1 MLPLAWR
8 RGSARLRKTADRA
21 PDRQTAGRRRTKER
35 YLRIHDDDRDKFE
48 TLDDQRRRIDDEFNE
63 IVQQIRSG
71 VVRDDEKLRI
81 EAQHLHVRHQGIIRQ
96 MIDLLVYG

>member
-1 MLPLAWR
+1 M
-8 RGSARLRKTADRA
+8 
-21 PDRQTAGRRRTKER
+21 
-35 YLRIHDDDRDKFE
+35 RIHDDDKQKFE

-63 IVQQIRSG
+63 IVQQMRSG

>member
-1 MLPLAWR
+1 MAARPRETRQEGRGVRLTAR
-8 RGSARLRKTADRA
+8 RVGS
-21 PDRQTAGRRRTKER
+21 RRTKER
-35 YLRIHDDDRDKFE
+35 GVRIHDDDRQKFE
-48 TLDDQRRRIDDEFNE
+48 ELDDQRRRIDDEFNE
-63 IVQQIRSG
+63 MVQQMRSG

>member
-1 MLPLAWR
+1 MKRPIVR
-8 RGSARLRKTADRA
+8 RDVMRA
-21 PDRQTAGRRRTKER
+21 LNLEGTGV
-35 YLRIHDDDRDKFE
+35 RIHDDDKDKFE

-63 IVQQIRSG
+63 IVQQMRSG
-71 VVRDDEKLRI
+71 VVRDDDKLRI

>member
-1 MLPLAWR
+1 MSRPCGENWVDGPATER
-8 RGSARLRKTADRA
+8 
-21 PDRQTAGRRRTKER
+21 KER
-35 YLRIHDDDRDKFE
+35 GLRIHDDDRQKFE

-96 MIDLLVYG
+96 MIDLLVYS